1 MCAHLPIGGVLCWTL
16 SLWLCAAA
24 IPATDALAQ
33 PRPRDRPNGF
43 FYYADD
49 FSGDDDYA
57 SGGWQSA
64 SHQQLPCH
72 YD

>member
-1 MCAHLPIGGVLCWTL
+1 VCVHTFIHRWRLLLDPL
-16 SLWLCAAA
+16 AAVVA

-64 SHQQLPCH
+64 SDQQLPCH